1 MCQWDFS
8 NQIRNLSQKCQVGK
22 IKIFEITSKIN
33 KFEFLNSLKKN
44 RILKE
49 QGHIKNLLF
58 GFVSL
63 KSEDQPLI
71 DNIITDLNKKPFP
84 GKKEQTKNLNWK

>member
-1 MCQWDFS
+1 MKF
-8 NQIRNLSQKCQVGK
+8 
-22 IKIFEITSKIN
+22 FEITSKIN
-33 KFEFLNSLKKN
+33 KFEFFNSLKKN

-84 GKKEQTKNLNWK
+84 GKKEQTKNLNLK